1 MKPLVFLL
9 SFLTIAVSTFAGSK
23 DPIVIEV
30 VTKHKTIEDALLA
43 TKTILLSKKFITQ
56 EMQKKSFT
64 ATRTTMAKADY
75 FVADVTASEEGG
87 KVKVTIS
94 FLKVGTGLLNL
105 KKVAEEVKQQLEA

>member
-1 MKPLVFLL
+1 MKPILLLL
-9 SFLTIAVSTFAGSK
+9 SFLTIAVSSFAGTK

-30 VTKHKTIEDALLA
+30 VTKHTTIEDALLS

-56 EMQKKSFT
+56 EIQQKRFT

-75 FVADVTASEEGG
+75 FVADVTATEEGG

-94 FLKVGTGLLNL
+94 FVKVGTGLLNL
-105 KKVAEEVKQQLEA
+105 KKVAEEVKEKLEA